1 MCVRHALKLLIFIAT
16 ILLVSQQARSEEGGF
31 SGQWEQIDFNAS
43 VGEKCRIGIIRQGRF
58 MRISTSNGWSATA
71 ETSSYGNA
79 SYAAGMGRWS
89 SYVEKYSQKA
99 FYILLA
105 VRGDRLMVIME
116 AEKADGSNQLIRTLF
131 SRRTTNSL
139 HDKPDGSGRNRPP
152 FLCASHSQY
161 NVSVY

>member
-1 MCVRHALKLLIFIAT
+1 MRQAVKLLLFIAT
-16 ILLVSQQARSEEGGF
+16 TLLVSQQARSEEGGF
-31 SGQWEQIDFNAS
+31 SGQWEQIGPNAS
-43 VGEKCRIGIIRQGRF
+43 IGEKCRMGIIRQGRF

-105 VRGDRLMVIME
+105 VRGDRLMVIMKT
-116 AEKADGSNQLIRTLF
+116 EKADGSNQMIRALF
-131 SRRTTNSL
+131 SRRTANST
-139 HDKPDGSGRNRPP
+139 HDKPNGSGLNRPP
-152 FLCASHSQY
+152 VLCASHSRR
-161 NVSVY
+161 NVPV

>member
-1 MCVRHALKLLIFIAT
+1 MCVRHAAKFLLFIAT
-16 ILLVSQQARSEEGGF
+16 ILLVSPQARAEEGDF
-31 SGQWEQIDFNAS
+31 SGQWEQIYSSTGAQ
-43 VGEKCRIGIIRQGRF
+43 EKCRVGIIRQGRF

-105 VRGDRLMVIME
+105 VRGDRLRVIMKT
-116 AEKADGSNQLIRTLF
+116 EKADGSKQLIETLF
-131 SRRTTNSL
+131 SRRTIKSL
-139 HDKPDGSGRNRPP
+139 YGKG
-152 FLCASHSQY
+152 
-161 NVSVY
+161 